1 MQHYFKNLNIW
12 KRSTDL
18 VQSINLITKSFPS
31 EEKFGLINQLRR
43 ATVSVPS
50 NIAEGFGR
58 EGDKELIQFCQVLIG
73 SHCEVE
79 TQLTLSSKLEYI
91 TKDELEKTNAEA
103 EEVRKMIYGFVKS
116 IKND

>member
-1 MQHYFKNLNIW
+1 MQNNFKNLNIW

-18 VQSINLITKSFPS
+18 VQSIYLITKSFPS

-50 NIAEGFGR
+50 NIAEGCGR
-58 EGDKELIQFCQVLIG
+58 KGDKELIQFCHISIG

-79 TQLTLSSKLEYI
+79 TQLILSSKLEYI
-91 TKDELEKTNAEA
+91 TKDELEKTNAEV
-103 EEVRKMIYGFVKS
+103 EEDRKMIYGFVKS